1 MTTVRTRFAPS
12 PSGYLHIGGA
22 RTALFSYLFARH
34 HGGAF
39 ILRVEDTDRE
49 RSTAESVGAILDSLT
64 WLRLQWDEG
73 PFYQSQRSALYR
85 AHVERL
91 LASGGA
97 YRCACSAEELEA
109 KRAAAL
115 AKGEKPTYDR
125 TCRKNPPRADGAAL
139 VVRFAAD
146 TAGETV
152 VPDLIKGNVVYQ
164 NTELDDLVIM
174 RSDGTPTFNF
184 CNVVDDATM
193 QVTHVIRGEDHLTN
207 TAKQIQMYRALD
219 YPQPAFAH
227 VPLIHGLT
235 GGRLSKRHG
244 ATSVGAYKDLGYLP
258 DGLVNYLV
266 RLGWSHGDQEV
277 FTRDDLIAKF
287 SLDRVGSAAAVFN
300 PEKLEWVNAQHLK
313 MLSHADL
320 AREVKPFI
328 LARGWQIPG
337 DDAWLAKMVETL
349 QQRAQT
355 LVELVDQAQFY
366 FSDDITIDP
375 QANAKVLSKGD
386 AGVMRALRAQLA
398 GVTEWSAA
406 TIQAAFEAVMQA
418 HNLKLGAL
426 AQPVR
431 VAMTGGTVSPGI
443 FEVLDVLGKTRTLE
457 RLDRVIPLI
466 GTPSAVAAPAS

>member
-1 MTTVRTRFAPS
+1 MATVRTRFAPS

-22 RTALFSYLFARH
+22 RTALFNYLFARH
-34 HGGAF
+34 HGGVF

-49 RSTAESVGAILDSLT
+49 RSTSASVDAILDSLS

-73 PFYQSQRSALYR
+73 PYYQSQRDALYR
-85 AHVERL
+85 EHAARL
-91 LASGGA
+91 LASGHA
-97 YRCACSAEELEA
+97 YRCACTAEELEA

-125 TCRKNPPRADGAAL
+125 TCRINPPPAGSTPLAL
-139 VVRFAAD
+139 RFAAD
-146 TAGETV
+146 TRGETV
-152 VPDLIKGNVVYQ
+152 VADVIKGNIVYQ
-164 NTELDDLVIM
+164 NSELDDLVIM

-193 QVTHVIRGEDHLTN
+193 QITHVIRGEDHLTN
-207 TAKQIQMYRALD
+207 SAKQIQIYAALG

-244 ATSVGAYKDLGYLP
+244 ATSVGAYRELGYLP

-266 RLGWSHGDQEV
+266 RLGWSHGDQEI
-277 FTRDDLIAKF
+277 FLRDDLIAKF
-287 SLDRVGSAAAVFN
+287 TLDSVGSAAAVFN
-300 PEKLEWVNAQHLK
+300 PEKLDWVNAQHLK
-313 MLSHADL
+313 MLSPAQL
-320 AREVKPFI
+320 AHEAKPFI
-328 LARGWQIPG
+328 LARGWHIPG

-355 LVELVDQAQFY
+355 LVELVDQARFY
-366 FSDDITIDP
+366 FCDDIVIDP
-375 QANAKVLSKGD
+375 QASAKVLTKAD
-386 AGVMRALRAQLA
+386 ATIIRALREALA
-398 GVTEWSAA
+398 SVPEWNAA
-406 TIQAAFEAVMQA
+406 SIQAAFEVVMQQ

-443 FEVLDVLGKTRTLE
+443 FEVLDVLGKSRTLE
-457 RLDRVIPLI
+457 RLDRIIPMI
-466 GTPSAVAAPAS
+466 GNPTAAALPA